1 MLTRA
6 CLILA
11 LLAAMHAW
19 SQVAPAATGGTPVDE
34 TQMQIPPPISG
45 EPLPTVTGSEV
56 RSNYLDPGLTLETA
70 YYDNLLPGYGAHPSS
85 DMAYSVNPNIE
96 LDKMTS
102 RLHQTWKYESNF
114 TLYQHTS
121 ARNLVDQNASLHL
134 LYRLS
139 QHVSISGR
147 DTFVKGSNIFN
158 QPSLGVSLSGSTTS
172 SPADVIAPY
181 ADLLSNQANAQLSYQ
196 FSANSMIGAGG
207 TTALHNYPNQAQSPD
222 LANSD
227 MRGGSAFYNRLLS
240 STQYIGAIY
249 QYSNEVDTLS
259 RTESDTKVD
268 TFSFFYTAHLMHAL
282 TLSVTAGPERYNV
295 AMSPL
300 PPFASWTPSV
310 TGSIAWQR
318 DRTNFAASYS
328 RTVAGGGG
336 LLGAF
341 STNTANGSA
350 RWQLARTWT
359 VEATVN
365 YLIRKNVSLF
375 SLLSYPGG
383 YSVSG
388 TAKIEHSL
396 SEHFRVSLEY
406 QRVHQSYSYISSIS
420 SDPDSDRGSISI
432 SYQFARPLGR

>member
-1 MLTRA
+1 
-6 CLILA
+6 
-11 LLAAMHAW
+11 
-19 SQVAPAATGGTPVDE
+19 
-34 TQMQIPPPISG
+34 
-45 EPLPTVTGSEV
+45 
-56 RSNYLDPGLTLETA
+56 
-70 YYDNLLPGYGAHPSS
+70 
-85 DMAYSVNPNIE
+85 
-96 LDKMTS
+96 
-102 RLHQTWKYESNF
+102 
-114 TLYQHTS
+114 
-121 ARNLVDQNASLHL
+121 
-134 LYRLS
+134 
-139 QHVSISGR
+139 
-147 DTFVKGSNIFN
+147 
-158 QPSLGVSLSGSTTS
+158 
-172 SPADVIAPY
+172 
-181 ADLLSNQANAQLSYQ
+181 
-196 FSANSMIGAGG
+196 
-207 TTALHNYPNQAQSPD
+207 
-222 LANSD
+222 
-227 MRGGSAFYNRLLS
+227 
-240 STQYIGAIY
+240 
-249 QYSNEVDTLS
+249 
-259 RTESDTKVD
+259 
-268 TFSFFYTAHLMHAL
+268 
-282 TLSVTAGPERYNV
+282 
-295 AMSPL
+295 MSPL
-300 PPFASWTPSV
+300 PPIASWTPSV